1 MSVLLTA
8 RQYVPFVLLF
18 LCLCSP
24 VLAQNSTVT
33 KSDTTAV
40 VALLR
45 AAQQQQNPDSSIKRL
60 EEAAKLSIDKKY
72 YLGAVQSL
80 VAIGSKYSDIGKYEQ
95 ATDYATRALP
105 YAQLAGDESQ
115 LAFTHN
121 LFGVIAL
128 MQGNY
133 PEASA
138 AYFKAL
144 GEIHHM
150 DSNARRAAITI
161 YGNIASLNGRMG
173 QNDKKLYY
181 LNKGEELA
189 RQIRM
194 PREIGNTLLAGILI
208 NKGNYYLQQKPDS
221 AVYYYMQ
228 VLNIADSMDVKKNNK
243 KPRFQALALTNLGD
257 VFVQKGEYEKAAAYC
272 IKAIELAKDKFAYI
286 AVAAK
291 FSLAEAYRNLKKYP
305 EAEALLLS
313 TLNEDA
319 LASRKDQQE
328 LGYFTLAKL
337 YKDTKEYKKALD
349 CMDTLIALKDTLM
362 NAEKAKEINQL
373 DINFKTAEKDKQI
386 ALQQNKINNQRI
398 WMAIACSGV
407 LVILLLS
414 VGFYRISMQR
424 RQLQSEQIRLLE
436 QEHKIEV
443 LKAAVHSEDNERTRI
458 ARELHDGIGGMLSAA
473 MMRFSAMG
481 DDGGQG
487 GGTPDY
493 RIAIDILGQM
503 GDEIR
508 KTAHNLMPEVLLK
521 QSLPEALRVYCDNIQ
536 EGGGLRMDF
545 QSYGAFDSLSE
556 NFKLNVYRIVQ
567 ELVKN
572 ILQHAKATEVLVQ
585 LMLNDN
591 VLSVTVEDNGVG
603 FDKDNVTTG
612 IGLYNLQTRVSSLD
626 GRIII
631 QSEYGKGTSVFIEFD
646 LPQGNE

>member
-1 MSVLLTA
+1 MLFL
-8 RQYVPFVLLF
+8 FIF
-18 LCLCSP
+18 LCLP
-24 VLAQNSTVT
+24 WQGLAQNSGVG
-33 KSDTTAV
+33 KSDTVV
-40 VALLR
+40 VAALMK
-45 AAQQQQNPDSSIKRL
+45 AAQQQQNPDSSIKKL
-60 EEAAKLSIDKKY
+60 EEAARLSIAHKY

-95 ATDYATRALP
+95 ATDYARRAVP

-121 LFGVIAL
+121 LFGVIAF

-133 PEASA
+133 PAASG

-144 GEIHHM
+144 GEIHHI

-189 RQIRM
+189 RQIRV
-194 PREIGNTLLAGILI
+194 PPENGNTLLAGILI

-221 AVYYYMQ
+221 AVYYYRQ
-228 VLNIADSMDVKKNNK
+228 VLDIAARMDIAKNNK

-257 VFVQKGEYEKAAAYC
+257 VFVQKGEYEKAAGYC
-272 IKAIELAKDKFAYI
+272 PQAIELAKDKFAYI
-286 AVAAK
+286 AVAAR
-291 FSLAEAYRNLKKYP
+291 FSLAEAYRNLKKYD
-305 EAEALLLS
+305 EAEAILLA
-313 TLNEDA
+313 TLHEDA
-319 LASRKDQQE
+319 VANRRDQLE
-328 LGYFTLAKL
+328 LGYLTLAKL
-337 YKDTKEYKKALD
+337 YRDTREYEKALD
-349 CMDTLIALKDTLM
+349 CTDTLIALKDTLM
-362 NAEKAKEINQL
+362 NAEKAKAINQL
-373 DINFKTAEKDKQI
+373 DISFKTVEKDKQI
-386 ALQQNKINNQRI
+386 ALQQNKINSQRI
-398 WMAIACSGV
+398 WMIVTGSGV
-407 LVILLLS
+407 VVFLLLS
-414 VGFYRISMQR
+414 VGFYRIYRQR
-424 RQLQSEQIRLLE
+424 RLLQAEQIKLLE

-473 MMRFSAMG
+473 MMRFSAMA
-481 DDGGQG
+481 DDNET
-487 GGTPDY
+487 GTSRHDY
-493 RIAIDILGQM
+493 RAAIDILAQM

-521 QSLPEALRVYCDNIQ
+521 QSLPEALRVYCDNIRD
-536 EGGGLRMDF
+536 GGTLRLDF
-545 QSYGAFDSLSE
+545 QSYGSFEGLTE

-572 ILQHAKATEVLVQ
+572 IVQHAHADEVLVQ

-603 FDKDNVTTG
+603 FNRDKVTTG
-612 IGLYNLQTRVSSLD
+612 IGLYNLETRVASLD
-626 GRIII
+626 GRMVV
-631 QSEYGKGTSVFIEFD
+631 QSDMGKGTSVFIEFD
-646 LPQGNE
+646 LPKDVANQINS